1 MKSSLVR
8 AGIRGQEIATFTSFD
23 FAKERGR
30 EIRLLFLASVQSIIR
45 EIKPISGQVFT
56 AVVVYRKRWIDYYT
70 YLSTK

>member
-1 MKSSLVR
+1 MESSLVR

-30 EIRLLFLASVQSIIR
+30 EIRLLFLASVQAMIR

-56 AVVVYRKRWIDYYT
+56 AEVYRKRWIDYYT

>member
-1 MKSSLVR
+1 MESSLVR

-30 EIRLLFLASVQSIIR
+30 EIRLLFLASVQAIR

-56 AVVVYRKRWIDYYT
+56 AVVLYRKRWTDYYT

>member
-30 EIRLLFLASVQSIIR
+30 EIRLLFLASVQAMIR

-56 AVVVYRKRWIDYYT
+56 AVVYRKRWIDCYT